1 MNVLS
6 LFDGISIG
14 RLALD
19 KIGIDCSYY
28 SSEVDKYAIEISNNN
43 YPDIIRLGDVT
54 EIDENKL
61 KELPKIDLLIGGS
74 PCFIAGTLVMTTKGY
89 KNIEDIVEGDEVLTH
104 TNNFKKV
111 KLTMKKYTNILNKV
125 KTMACKET
133 FVTPEHPFYV
143 RKKYFKNKKR
153 CFGDPE
159 WVRAVD
165 LTKDYYVSIA
175 INNNSN
181 IPQWNG
187 IETRVN
193 NSSVIVKN
201 ELNKYMSVKN
211 FWWIVGRYIGDGWT
225 VIHKRKNRNNSYI
238 YKTIICCSK
247 NGNELNDI
255 LEKLEGI
262 FNYTVVEDRTA
273 YKVQISNQELYC
285 YLQQFGKYAHG
296 KKITGDIFNLPKE
309 LLRAFVEGYVS
320 ADGCIKNNKFKITTV
335 SKELA
340 YGMGQCVAKA
350 YESPFSIS
358 KTKRPDRCTIEGR
371 EVNQRDTYDIYF
383 NTTKNEKDTAF
394 YENGYIWCKFNSI
407 ENVEYDGYV
416 YNMEVVDDNSYTA
429 NNMIVHNCQG
439 FSRQGKCLNF
449 EDARSKL
456 FFEYI
461 RILKW
466 LRNNNNPNIKFML
479 ENVHMKKEWE
489 NTITEYIGVESKD
502 INSKLV
508 SAQNRPRL
516 YWTNICIDDITD
528 KNIKLLDILEYVD
541 TSEYINHQGLKID
554 PSINKKALNIINVV
568 DGEVR
573 ISQAT
578 KKGYIIAENG
588 DGVNLGFPNS
598 KSRRGRVVK
607 QKSSTLDCGC
617 DVCVYYDGI
626 IRKLTISELEKLQTL
641 PVGYTEGV
649 SEARRKHAIG
659 NGWTT
664 DVIVHILK
672 DLK

>member
-19 KIGIDCSYY
+19 KRGIDCSYY

-74 PCFIAGTLVMTTKGY
+74 P
-89 KNIEDIVEGDEVLTH
+89 
-104 TNNFKKV
+104 
-111 KLTMKKYTNILNKV
+111 
-125 KTMACKET
+125 
-133 FVTPEHPFYV
+133 
-143 RKKYFKNKKR
+143 
-153 CFGDPE
+153 
-159 WVRAVD
+159 
-165 LTKDYYVSIA
+165 
-175 INNNSN
+175 
-181 IPQWNG
+181 
-187 IETRVN
+187 
-193 NSSVIVKN
+193 
-201 ELNKYMSVKN
+201 
-211 FWWIVGRYIGDGWT
+211 
-225 VIHKRKNRNNSYI
+225 
-238 YKTIICCSK
+238 
-247 NGNELNDI
+247 
-255 LEKLEGI
+255 
-262 FNYTVVEDRTA
+262 
-273 YKVQISNQELYC
+273 
-285 YLQQFGKYAHG
+285 
-296 KKITGDIFNLPKE
+296 
-309 LLRAFVEGYVS
+309 
-320 ADGCIKNNKFKITTV
+320 
-335 SKELA
+335 
-340 YGMGQCVAKA
+340 
-350 YESPFSIS
+350 
-358 KTKRPDRCTIEGR
+358 
-371 EVNQRDTYDIYF
+371 
-383 NTTKNEKDTAF
+383 
-394 YENGYIWCKFNSI
+394 
-407 ENVEYDGYV
+407 
-416 YNMEVVDDNSYTA
+416 
-429 NNMIVHNCQG
+429 CQG

-607 QKSSTLDCGC
+607 QKSPTLDCGC